1 MKLSQTAIPLC
12 AVLLLGIAAGYWYAS
27 GGDEV
32 IDVNTPAIAQD
43 VVAPPQLPTQEQ
55 TGNDKLREKEQIVVN
70 LFKTASKS
78 TVHINTKGLRRSMWT
93 LQVREVP
100 QGSGSGFI
108 WSQDGIVVTNYHV
121 IEKATSAK
129 IVLNDGREFD
139 AKLVGISPNHDLA
152 VLKFDAQGE
161 ELPVLPLGS
170 SENLNVGQD
179 VFAIGNPFGL
189 DQTLTTGIIS
199 ALNREI
205 KSRSGV
211 PIDGVIQTDAAIN
224 PGNSGG
230 PLINSRGKLIGINT
244 MIVSTSGSSA
254 GIGFAVPVDTIKRV
268 VPEIVETGKYEP
280 ARIMIKSDPRVNHVI
295 ARRSGIKGI
304 VIAVVKPNSSA
315 EKAGLQGLKR
325 YNNGEVKIGDVIVS
339 IDGHP
344 TPNLGEY
351 MQALD
356 KHKAGDIVT
365 LEVQRGIEVVDIEIE
380 LE

>member
-1 MKLSQTAIPLC
+1 MKLSKS
-12 AVLLLGIAAGYWYAS
+12 AVILPTMLLLGAATGYWYAS

-32 IDVNTPAIAQD
+32 IELDTPAIAQEI
-43 VVAPPQLPTQEQ
+43 AAPQLPAENQ
-55 TGNDKLREKEQIVVN
+55 TGNDTLRENEKYVVN

-78 TVHINTKGLRRSMWT
+78 TVHINTKRLQRGFWT
-93 LQVREVP
+93 HQVREVP

-108 WSQDGIVVTNYHV
+108 WSKDGIVVTNFHV
-121 IEKATSAK
+121 IQDATSAK
-129 IVLNDGREFD
+129 IVLNDGSEYD
-139 AKLVGISPNHDLA
+139 AKLVGVSPNHDLA
-152 VLKFDAQGE
+152 VLRFDTQGQQ
-161 ELPVLPLGS
+161 LPVLPLGS

-199 ALNREI
+199 ALGREI
-205 KSRSGV
+205 RSVSGM
-211 PIDGVIQTDAAIN
+211 PIEDVIQTDAAIN

-268 VPEIVETGKYEP
+268 VPEIVKTGKYE
-280 ARIMIKSDPRVNHVI
+280 AAQIMIKSDPRLNRVI
-295 ARRSGIKGI
+295 AQRSGIQGI
-304 VIAVVKPNSSA
+304 VIAAVKPGSA
-315 EKAGLQGLKR
+315 ADKAGLQGLKR
-325 YNNGEVKIGDVIVS
+325 YNNGEVKIGDIILS
-339 IDGHP
+339 IDGNP
-344 TPNLGEY
+344 TPNIGEY

-356 KHKAGDIVT
+356 KHKAGDKVT
-365 LEVQRGIEVVDIEIE
+365 IEVQRGIEVVDIEIE